1 MTIPDYYSGS
11 LHSYSTS
18 MSGMSLRELQEEL
31 RVLAEEETVPGGVRV
46 LDLSSRKIEASHVPG
61 KLYQCDAEE

>member
-1 MTIPDYYSGS
+1 
-11 LHSYSTS
+11 